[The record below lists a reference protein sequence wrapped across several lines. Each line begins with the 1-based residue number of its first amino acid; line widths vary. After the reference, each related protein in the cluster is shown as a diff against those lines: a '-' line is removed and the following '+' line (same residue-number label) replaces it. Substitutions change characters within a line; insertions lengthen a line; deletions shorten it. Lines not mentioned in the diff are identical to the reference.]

1 MQRICPGGGV
11 MKEATSITHARHAL
25 QSGEVGQVGV
35 LYANGCSMTYGYE
48 LIDDPQ
54 THVCLD
60 DAYREAHA
68 WPGRLAVRV
77 GAEKVVND
85 SIPGGSNDR
94 ILRTTIQWVTDF
106 LGAGGDAARRSLL
119 VVIGW
124 SDPMRRE
131 YFVGDEW
138 KQTIPYHDYPDLPA
152 LDRLNKVYREV
163 AWNDHESA
171 CRFATQ
177 ALALQAFLQHHRVRF
192 LFFDALKS
200 CQETFAAARQ
210 AVAHTRALNARTYLH
225 FGDCGGS
232 MASILSAETPHWKG
246 RHPAEDG
253 HDYWA
258 GVLAGHLRREAL
270 LALEPGA
277 DAAFRSAWFARL
289 RAAVRHRRGVERGP
303 FIYP

>member
-1 MQRICPGGGV
+1 MDPMPPSAAG
-11 MKEATSITHARHAL
+11 TSERLI
-25 QSGEVGQVGV
+25 

-48 LIDDPQ
+48 LIDDPE

-60 DAYREAHA
+60 DPYREGHA
-68 WPGRLAVRV
+68 WPSRLAHRL
-77 GAEKVVND
+77 GGGRVVND

-94 ILRTTIQWVTDF
+94 ILRTTIRWVLDF
-106 LGAGGDAARRSLL
+106 LDAEGEAGRERLL

-131 YFVGDEW
+131 FFIDGHW
-138 KQTIPYHDYPDLPA
+138 KQVIPYHDYPDLPA
-152 LDRLNKVYREV
+152 LNRLNTVYREV

-177 ALALQAFLQHHRVRF
+177 VLALQAFLQRYGVRF

-200 CQETFAAARQ
+200 CQEIFAMARSE
-210 AVAHTRALNARTYLH
+210 VAHVRAVDQRTY
-225 FGDCGGS
+225 FNFVTCGSS
-232 MASILSAETPHWKG
+232 MAEILSVATPQWKG

-258 GVLAGHLRREAL
+258 ERLAGYLAGQSL
-270 LALEPGA
+270 LDGLPIPKESQIFQNVGVNHGWLER
-277 DAAFRSAWFARL
+277 FRGRL
-289 RAAVRHRRGVERGP
+289 RARRAFKADP